1 MYYVISQILINEKFS
16 SLKGIR
22 GIKKHLQKIFLVI
35 IRQILRTYT
44 KIFWIFILSSIS
56 FSTLINLRNSSLNV
70 VKFGS
75 AAHELFLR
83 PSRSHRGDACAFWIH
98 VRRTGCDVNVFCNK
112 MNRTSKSLHCDWRR
126 TCEAPKK
133 LFLVSFKWER
143 INAVKIININEIS
156 LFILTRKEIPFF
168 KRDKSAWI
176 RHLVGHLCS
185 V

>member
-1 MYYVISQILINEKFS
+1 MYYVISQILINEEIQFPQGHS
-16 SLKGIR
+16 WY
-22 GIKKHLQKIFLVI
+22 KKHLQKIFLVI

-56 FSTLINLRNSSLNV
+56 FSRLINLRNSSLNV

-133 LFLVSFKWER
+133 LLLVSFKWER
-143 INAVKIININEIS
+143 INAVKIINNNEIP
-156 LFILTRKEIPFF
+156 LFNLTRNQIPLLFPF
-168 KRDKSAWI
+168 SSAIKALEYAIWWD
-176 RHLVGHLCS
+176 
-185 V
+185 